1 MNESIVRTLSGV
13 VYIVLLLGATLLSP
27 ESFILLFG
35 IFMLIAIVEFCRLA
49 NIGKTIPIIIG
60 IAGFLLFSP
69 IGLLLLIPYS
79 VTDIYNNLLLNAG
92 AILIDIALLIELFKQ
107 GPSVS
112 RDRTGKLARLIGYVI
127 IPFLLIIR
135 LPLLIPGIYTP
146 YIIIGSF
153 VLIWTNDTFAYIVG
167 KTMGRHKLL
176 ERISPKKTIE
186 GFLGGMVFTIIGAYI
201 LTRFDIFIT
210 PVFNSFLTW
219 FGAAVILVI
228 FGTLGDLVE
237 SQLKRKAGVKDSGN
251 IMPGHGGI
259 LDRLDSIIFAIPFL
273 FLYYQILTYV
283 S

>member
-13 VYIVLLLGATLLSP
+13 VYIVLLLGATLLFP

-35 IFMLIAIVEFCRLA
+35 IFMLIAIIEFCRLA
-49 NIGKTIPIIIG
+49 NLNKTAPIVMG
-60 IAGFLLFSP
+60 IAAFLLFT
-69 IGLLLLIPYS
+69 PYV
-79 VTDIYNNLLLNAG
+79 VTDIYTNMLLNAG
-92 AILIDIALLIELFKQ
+92 ALLINIALLFELFRK
-107 GPSVS
+107 GPTLA
-112 RDRTGKLARLIGYVI
+112 RDKMAKLARLTGYVI
-127 IPFLLIIR
+127 LPFMLIIR
-135 LPLLIPGIYTP
+135 LPFLVPGIYTP
-146 YIIIGSF
+146 YVVIGSF
-153 VLIWTNDTFAYIVG
+153 ILIWTNDTFAYIVG
-167 KTMGRHKLL
+167 KTMGRTKLF

-186 GFLGGMVFTIIGAYI
+186 GFLGGMIFTIIGAYI
-201 LTRFDIFIT
+201 LTQFDVFIT

-219 FGAAVILVI
+219 IGAAVILVI

>member
-13 VYIVLLLGATLLSP
+13 VYILLLLGATLFSP
-27 ESFILLFG
+27 ISFVLLFG
-35 IFMLIAIVEFCRLA
+35 IFMLIAITEFCKLA
-49 NIGKTIPIIIG
+49 NLNKVVPLIMGA
-60 IAGFLLFSP
+60 AGLVIFC
-69 IGLLLLIPYS
+69 LLIDTTLY
-79 VTDIYNNLLLNAG
+79 TNLLLNIG
-92 AILIDIALLIELFKQ
+92 ALFIAFMLLEELFYK
-107 GPSVS
+107 GPSIPK
-112 RDRTGKLARLIGYVI
+112 DKTAKLARLTGYVI
-127 IPFLLIIR
+127 LPFLLIIR
-135 LPLLIPGIYTP
+135 LPFLIQGTYTP

-153 VLIWTNDTFAYIVG
+153 ILIWTNDTFAYIVG
-167 KTMGRHKLL
+167 KTMGKHKLL

-186 GFLGGMVFTIIGAYI
+186 GFLGGMIFTILGAYI
-201 LTRFDIFIT
+201 ISLFDIFLT
-210 PVFNSFLTW
+210 PVFHSAYIW
-219 FGAAVILVI
+219 MGAAIILVI

>member
-13 VYIVLLLGATLLSP
+13 VYIVLLLGATLLFP

-35 IFMLIAIVEFCRLA
+35 IFMLIAIIEFCRLA
-49 NIGKTIPIIIG
+49 NLNKTAPIVMG
-60 IAGFLLFSP
+60 IAAFLLFT
-69 IGLLLLIPYS
+69 PYV
-79 VTDIYNNLLLNAG
+79 VTDIYTNMLLNAG
-92 AILIDIALLIELFKQ
+92 ALLINIALLFELFKK
-107 GPSVS
+107 GPTLA
-112 RDRTGKLARLIGYVI
+112 RDKMAKLARLTGYVI
-127 IPFLLIIR
+127 LPFILIIR
-135 LPLLIPGIYTP
+135 LPFLVPGIYTP
-146 YIIIGSF
+146 YVVVGSF
-153 VLIWTNDTFAYIVG
+153 ILIWTNDTFAYIVG
-167 KTMGRHKLL
+167 KTMGRTKLF

-186 GFLGGMVFTIIGAYI
+186 GFLGGMIFTIIGAYI
-201 LTRFDIFIT
+201 LTQFDVFIT

-219 FGAAVILVI
+219 IGAAVILVI